1 MTRPTLLQRCLREL
15 RHLWLDAADAR
26 RLLPPEAQARLEA
39 AVQAS
44 EARHLGELRLC
55 VEAGLPWGALRQGL
69 DARGRALELFS
80 TLRVWDTAHNNG
92 VLIYLLLA
100 DQRIEVIADR
110 GVSVQVPPQAWQQL
124 ADQLGEALRQG
135 QPEPGLLAAIEQVG
149 ALLRQHHPAP
159 QGVSRPNELPDA
171 VVLM

>member
-15 RHLWLDAADAR
+15 HHLWLDEADAR
-26 RLLPPEAQARLEA
+26 RLLPPEALRRLEA
-39 AVQAS
+39 AVHAS
-44 EARHLGELRLC
+44 EVRHLGELRLC
-55 VEAGLPWGALRQGL
+55 VEAGLSWTALRRGL
-69 DARGRALELFS
+69 SARERALELFS
-80 TLRVWDTAHNNG
+80 ALRVWDTAHNNG

-110 GVSVQVPPQAWQQL
+110 GVSVQVPPDTWQGL

-135 QPEPGLLAAIEQVG
+135 QPEPGLLAAIEQVS

-159 QGVSRPNELPDA
+159 QGVQRPNELPDA

>member
-15 RHLWLDAADAR
+15 RHLWLDEADAR
-26 RLLPPEAQARLEA
+26 RLLPPQALHRLEA
-39 AVQAS
+39 AVHAS

-55 VEAGLPWGALRQGL
+55 VEAGLPWVALRRGL
-69 DARGRALELFS
+69 SARERALELFS
-80 TLRVWDTAHNNG
+80 ALRVWDTAHNNG

-100 DQRIEVIADR
+100 DHRIEVIADR
-110 GVSVQVPPQAWQQL
+110 GVSIQVPPDTWQAL
-124 ADQLGEALRQG
+124 ADRLGEALRQG
-135 QPEPGLLAAIEQVG
+135 QPESGLLAAIEQVG

-159 QGVSRPNELPDA
+159 QGVPRPNELPDA

>member
-1 MTRPTLLQRCLREL
+1 MTTMPLTKRLLRAL

-26 RLLPPEAQARLEA
+26 RLLPTEACARLEA

-69 DARGRALELFS
+69 DARQRALELFS

-100 DQRIEVIADR
+100 DQRIEVVADR
-110 GVSVQVPPQAWQQL
+110 GVSAHVTTETWQAL
-124 ADQLGEALRQG
+124 ADRLGTALRQG
-135 QPEPGLLAAIEQVG
+135 QPEPGLLAAIEQVS
-149 ALLRQHHPAP
+149 ALLRQHHPNP
-159 QGVSRPNELPDA
+159 QGAPRTNELPDA
-171 VVLM
+171 VVLI

>member
-1 MTRPTLLQRCLREL
+1 MTRPTLPQRCLREL
-15 RHLWLDAADAR
+15 RHLWLDAADAHA
-26 RLLPPEAQARLEA
+26 LLPAESLARLEA
-39 AVQAS
+39 AVRAS

-55 VEAGLPWGALRQGL
+55 VEAGLPWEALRRGVN
-69 DARGRALELFS
+69 ARERALELFS
-80 TLRVWDTAHNNG
+80 ALRVWDTAHNNG

-110 GVSVQVPPQAWQQL
+110 GVSVQVPSDTWQQL
-124 ADQLGEALRQG
+124 TDQLGAALRQG
-135 QPEPGLLAAIEQVG
+135 QAEQGLLAAIDQVG

-159 QGVSRPNELPDA
+159 QGVQRPNELPDA